1 MSETRNKVRQE
12 SYFDLSCTNSN
23 VLQYVFDID
32 KNNFDIMVGQ
42 ETITHTY
49 RQHWGSRRDYALE
62 MMTICG

>member
-1 MSETRNKVRQE
+1 
-12 SYFDLSCTNSN
+12 
-23 VLQYVFDID
+23 
-32 KNNFDIMVGQ
+32 MVGQ